1 MRPRP
6 ARATALVIEPARP
19 DGRQRAMAVARGRRE
34 VALERGRRVAVAR
47 MAGLRP
53 RRPIGRP
60 PSEAV
65 DPRRRVDRATE
76 ADPPATLAHLDLAEV
91 AGAELGNER
100 REELLAQPVDGC
112 VIRQALTRR
121 AAVGPLVGPFVGPL
135 GRLQGRVV
143 GRVVPPRA
151 PPLAVPL
158 RHRSDVLAGR
168 RLVGPARQLPEGP
181 SAGSEE
187 YPQALAEPGPLGCRR
202 RGLADDPV

>member
-1 MRPRP
+1 
-6 ARATALVIEPARP
+6 
-19 DGRQRAMAVARGRRE
+19 
-34 VALERGRRVAVAR
+34 
-47 MAGLRP
+47 
-53 RRPIGRP
+53 
-60 PSEAV
+60 V

-202 RGLADDPV
+202 RGLADDRVRAELAIPAVAGLDERVDRLALE